1 MTVDD
6 IIKELKKN
14 PHFDENMKALAE
26 WEKQV
31 KKVKVRE
38 EEKPQ

>member
-14 PHFDENMKALAE
+14 PYFDENMKAFQRFF
-26 WEKQV
+26 EKVEKV
-31 KKVKVRE
+31 KK
-38 EEKPQ
+38 